1 MLAKIEKDGRAKFLA
16 VCHNGFQWS
25 AVEIVSPE
33 NAKQLIELLQEGLRD
48 GIFSR
53 NGRGKEEIHIL
64 RQREPEHV

>member
-1 MLAKIEKDGRAKFLA
+1 MLAKIEKDGWGKYIA

-25 AVEIVSPE
+25 AIELRKPE
-33 NAKQLIELLQEGLRD
+33 DAQLLIDLLQEGLRD

-53 NGRGKEEIHIL
+53 NGDGKEEIHIL